1 VQPLACGPD
10 VRALLLDIEGTTTPL
25 AFVTSVLFPYAR
37 TGVRDFLERRGG
49 EPDVRRDLAQLRDEH
64 ERDRR
69 AGEDPPVWRGD
80 VGSTIAYVHW
90 LMDRDRKSTGLKAL
104 QGRVWDEGF
113 QKGALKGDVYADVPP
128 AFERWTAQG
137 RQIAIFSSGS
147 VLAQKLLFA
156 HTPLGDLTPS
166 IRGFFDTTTGP
177 KKDPDSYRRIVLALG
192 RSPSEVVFLSDV
204 AEELDAARAAGLATG
219 LCCREGEPPAAS
231 EHPVVVTFAAVCP

>member
-1 VQPLACGPD
+1 
-10 VRALLLDIEGTTTPL
+10 
-25 AFVTSVLFPYAR
+25 
-37 TGVRDFLERRGG
+37 
-49 EPDVRRDLAQLRDEH
+49 
-64 ERDRR
+64 
-69 AGEDPPVWRGD
+69 
-80 VGSTIAYVHW
+80 
-90 LMDRDRKSTGLKAL
+90 MDRDRKSTGLKAL

-137 RQIAIFSSGS
+137 RQVAIFSSGS

-156 HTPLGDLTPS
+156 HTPLGDLTAS
-166 IRGFFDTTTGP
+166 IVGFFDTTTGP

-204 AEELDAARAAGLATG
+204 AAELDAARAAGLGTG